1 MLGVES
7 FLHGKTFLQI
17 EIDHAAVTRAD
28 ETVRLALGENLDGV
42 IAHARCHDAVA
53 RGRRAAALD
62 VTENRHT
69 RVKPDGFVNL
79 LADFNRAAC
88 TLGDDDHIV
97 CLAAQARTADTVDDV
112 VLKVELLFRH
122 QNGRCAR
129 CQTDI
134 QRQMPCVS
142 AHDLDDR
149 AALVGLH
156 GIAQTVD
163 CLHGGIC
170 RGVVAD
176 GVVGADDVVVDR
188 RRDADDADALLGKLL
203 KTTERA
209 VAADADNAV
218 QPQKLAGCRCALLP
232 VQGAE
237 FFALAV

>member
-112 VLKVELLFRH
+112 VLKVEPSFPAPERTLRPLPNRH
-122 QNGRCAR
+122 TA
-129 CQTDI
+129 
-134 QRQMPCVS
+134 P
-142 AHDLDDR
+142 
-149 AALVGLH
+149 
-156 GIAQTVD
+156 
-163 CLHGGIC
+163 
-170 RGVVAD
+170 
-176 GVVGADDVVVDR
+176 
-188 RRDADDADALLGKLL
+188 DAL
-203 KTTERA
+203 RFC
-209 VAADADNAV
+209 
-218 QPQKLAGCRCALLP
+218 P
-232 VQGAE
+232 
-237 FFALAV
+237 